1 MRVLV
6 TGHMGYIGPVMVHT
20 FKRAGHFVG
29 GLDTGFF
36 RECLTSHEGCRPD
49 IEVIK
54 DIRDIG
60 VGDVDRFDCIVH
72 LAALSNDPM
81 GELAPELTMQ
91 INYEAS
97 VRAARVAKAA
107 RVDRFIFSSSCS
119 LYGAAS
125 TSEPLTEEAAFNPVS
140 AYALSKIKTELALR
154 ELADDHFT
162 PVYLRN
168 ATAYGVSPRL
178 RLDLVLNNLVA
189 WAKTSGCIR
198 VTSDGTPWRPL
209 VHIEDISRAALCAAE
224 APQAAVHNEA
234 FNVGR
239 QDGNYRIREI
249 AEAVAREMPEASLE
263 ITGETVGDL
272 RSYKVS
278 FEKISKHLPAYAP
291 EWTVERGCR
300 ELRDWFESRSETV
313 ASFQS
318 RRYIRLKQLKYL
330 ISEDRVTEALFWTS
344 DPTVLANSDI
354 AKTDQTKR
362 T

>member
-1 MRVLV
+1 MRVLI
-6 TGHMGYIGPVMVHT
+6 TGHMGYIGPAMIRM

-36 RECLTSHEGCRPD
+36 RECLTSDEDIRPD
-49 IEVIK
+49 VEIVKDVRHIEF
-54 DIRDIG
+54 DD
-60 VGDVDRFDCIVH
+60 VGGFDCIVH

-97 VRAARVAKAA
+97 VRTARVAKAA
-107 RVDRFIFSSSCS
+107 RVNRFVFASSCS

-125 TSEPLTEEAAFNPVS
+125 TSQPLTEEAPFNPLS
-140 AYALSKIKTELALR
+140 AYALSKVKTELALR
-154 ELADDHFT
+154 ELADERFT

-178 RLDLVLNNLVA
+178 RFDLVLNNLMA
-189 WAKTSGCIR
+189 WAKTSSCIR

-239 QDGNYRIREI
+239 QDSNYRVREI
-249 AEAVAREMPEASLE
+249 AEAVAREVPHASLE
-263 ITGETVGDL
+263 ITGETAGDL

-278 FEKISKHLPAYAP
+278 FDKIVKRLPGYAP
-291 EWTVERGCR
+291 GWTIESGCR
-300 ELRDWFESRSETV
+300 ELRDWFELRSETV
-313 ASFQS
+313 TSVQS
-318 RRYIRLKQLKYL
+318 RRYIRLKQLKHL
-330 ISEDRVTEALFWTS
+330 MSENRVTDTLFWNACPSVPSEFSGT
-344 DPTVLANSDI
+344 AR
-354 AKTDQTKR
+354 Q
-362 T
+362 